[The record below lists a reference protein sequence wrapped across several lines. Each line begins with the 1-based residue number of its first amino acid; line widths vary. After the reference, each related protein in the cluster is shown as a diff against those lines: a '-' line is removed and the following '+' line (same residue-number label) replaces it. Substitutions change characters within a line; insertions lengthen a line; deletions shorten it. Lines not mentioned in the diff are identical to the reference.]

1 MLLVVVVVVVMV
13 VVVVIFSIPPLPSI
27 VIFPLVKEGRVR
39 LRRLAK
45 SCSNAVLSLLLL
57 LLLLLLS
64 LSLLLLLLLLV
75 LLVRLLLLSS
85 ARGLFNCTARVG
97 EGGGEGRRV

>member
-1 MLLVVVVVVVMV
+1 VLLVVVVVVVMV

-57 LLLLLLS
+57 LLLLLS

>member
-1 MLLVVVVVVVMV
+1 MWLATLLVLLLVGLAVLLVVIVVAIVVM
-13 VVVVIFSIPPLPSI
+13 VVIFSIPPLPSI

-57 LLLLLLS
+57 
-64 LSLLLLLLLLV
+64 
-75 LLVRLLLLSS
+75 
-85 ARGLFNCTARVG
+85 
-97 EGGGEGRRV
+97 

>member
-57 LLLLLLS
+57 LLLLLS